1 MPARILRRTFTVSD
15 AISGIRYEVVD
26 RVATITIARA
36 ARRNALDCDAWRAMK
51 SLALTIAADA
61 SIRVAVLQGDGAH
74 FCAGADLVEL
84 SEHIEDADWML
95 ANQSAVGDAL
105 DAVAAIP
112 QPVVARVQGSAFGG
126 GMALCVSADFV
137 LAASDARFAIT
148 PAKLG
153 LSYRLVDCARVV
165 ECVGARR
172 ARELLLAARELDA
185 LTACDWGV
193 VTRVVGATDL
203 RRESDELVARLKSLS
218 GVSHRAIKHNL
229 MRIRAG
235 QAVDDAAT
243 QTAFANAFGAADFR
257 GAATAFIDKRPAVFE

>member
-1 MPARILRRTFTVSD
+1 
-15 AISGIRYEVVD
+15 VV
-26 RVATITIARA
+26 TIA
-36 ARRNALDCDAWRAMK
+36 
-51 SLALTIAADA
+51 
-61 SIRVAVLQGDGAH
+61 GEGEH
-74 FCAGADLVEL
+74 FCAGADLHEL
-84 SEHIEDADWML
+84 TQYIEDAEWMR
-95 ANQSAVGDAL
+95 ANQADVGAAL
-105 DAVAAIP
+105 DAFAAMP
-112 QPVVARVQGSAFGG
+112 QPVVAKVRGSAFGG

-172 ARELLLAARELDA
+172 ARELLLASRELDA

-193 VTRVVGATDL
+193 VTRVVESTDL
-203 RRESDELVARLKSLS
+203 QRESDELVARLKSLS

-229 MRIRAG
+229 MCIRAG
-235 QAVDDAAT
+235 QTADDAAT

-257 GAATAFIDKRPAVFE
+257 SAATSFIDKKPVVFE